1 MDTQSELEP
10 TIRPATLADIA
21 KIVEFNQGI
30 ALETEDLVLDTATL
44 TAGCTALLQ
53 DPTKGRYFV
62 AEVDG
67 QVVGQ
72 TMITYEWSDWRNGN
86 VYWIQSVYVAAL
98 FRRRGIFKAL
108 YNHVKAEAQKDGAIG
123 LRLYA
128 FHSNDK
134 AHTTYKAMGMETHN
148 IVFED
153 FFS

>member
-1 MDTQSELEP
+1 MADQSDLNP
-10 TIRPATLADIA
+10 AIRPATLEDVA
-21 KIVEFNQGI
+21 KIVEFNIGI
-30 ALETEDLVLDTATL
+30 ALETEDLVLDPATL
-44 TAGCTALLQ
+44 TAGCSAILK

-72 TMITYEWSDWRNGN
+72 TMVTYEWSDWRNGN
-86 VYWIQSVYVAAL
+86 VFWIQSVYIAKDY
-98 FRRRGIFKAL
+98 RRRGIFKAL
-108 YNHVKAEAQKDGAIG
+108 YSYVKGEAQASGAIG

-134 AHTTYKAMGMETHN
+134 AHTTYKSLGMETHN

-153 FFS
+153 FF